1 MLCRMSKQTDDDQYT
16 AEETKRRAREA
27 IRRSFEIPYKPQKEL
42 IGKVG
47 APNRGRPKRRSRPV
61 DKGKDQA

>member
-1 MLCRMSKQTDDDQYT
+1 MSDRESDDQYS

-27 IRRSFEIPYKPQKEL
+27 IRRSLEIPYKPQKEL
-42 IGKVG
+42 IGTLG
-47 APNRGRPKRRSRPV
+47 ASKRGRPKRRSGPV

>member
-1 MLCRMSKQTDDDQYT
+1 MSDQGSDDQYS

-42 IGKVG
+42 IGKLG
-47 APNRGRPKRRSRPV
+47 ASKRGRPKRPSRPV
-61 DKGKDQA
+61 DKGQDQA

>member
-1 MLCRMSKQTDDDQYT
+1 MSDQEGDDQYS

-47 APNRGRPKRRSRPV
+47 SMNRGRPKRRSGPV